1 MSEQKQIS
9 SLSILGVLLA
19 LGLMA
24 AAFILGVQFK
34 NLRQPGTIT
43 VKGLAEKNFQS
54 DSATWNT
61 GVNAHGESYQEVLDL
76 LTARRKKL
84 SKFLGEQGFAAAE
97 MKVGLPEVSR
107 VFNETRDELGNVTR
121 TPNGYDG
128 DLNIVVNTKKLDKI
142 QAAQRAILNFRA
154 QNEFIRFDNPQYL
167 LGNLETI
174 KRDLIT
180 QATEDAQKRAAE
192 FAKPAAAKWA
202 PCVLLR
208 KVRSISMPTPAAART
223 TSTAVLTIKVPSA
236 NKSDW
241 LLPSNTALS
250 NSFRRP
256 FQLGGKRPSE
266 NWKRQRNLFQ
276 TQ

>member
-1 MSEQKQIS
+1 MMSEQKQIS

-84 SKFLGEQGFAAAE
+84 SKFLGEQGFTAAE

-121 TPNGYDG
+121 TPKRLRWRSQYCGQHQKTG
-128 DLNIVVNTKKLDKI
+128 
-142 QAAQRAILNFRA
+142 
-154 QNEFIRFDNPQYL
+154 QNPSRPACYFEFPCAKRFIRFDNPQYL

-192 FAKPAAAKWA
+192 FAK
-202 PCVLLR
+202 
-208 KVRSISMPTPAAART
+208 TG
-223 TSTAVLTIKVPSA
+223 
-236 NKSDW
+236 
-241 LLPSNTALS
+241 
-250 NSFRRP
+250 
-256 FQLGGKRPSE
+256 GGKVGAMRSASQGSFNIYADTGSSE
-266 NWKRQRNLFQ
+266 DDEYGGSYDKSTVGKQVRLVV
-276 TQ
+276 TIEYGIE